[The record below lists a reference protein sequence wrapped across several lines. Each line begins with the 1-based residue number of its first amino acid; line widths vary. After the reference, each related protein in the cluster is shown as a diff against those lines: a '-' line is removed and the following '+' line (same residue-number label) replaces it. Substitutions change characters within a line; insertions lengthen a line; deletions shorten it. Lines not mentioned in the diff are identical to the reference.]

1 MPAASSTRRRAARAR
16 RAPSD
21 DHIEEGEPT
30 QHNNVDLDIGDE
42 DETPTQRSVK
52 KEKKKDK
59 KGKAMCTDVGPPE
72 ESDDDD
78 GIIDI
83 ENFRDHPL
91 DRKDGTKLQGIAQD
105 WELIRKQ
112 IHLSSF
118 SLVKD
123 VSISL
128 ADVMEVGQS
137 AQVRYMLSIPVLWL
151 TSLPRHWMKWIR
163 L

>member
-1 MPAASSTRRRAARAR
+1 MPAASSSRRPAVRTR

-21 DHIEEGEPT
+21 DNIEEGEPT
-30 QHNNVDLDIGDE
+30 QHNNVDLVMGDE
-42 DETPTQRSVK
+42 TEPSTHRSVK
-52 KEKKKDK
+52 KETKDK
-59 KGKAMCTDVGPPE
+59 KGKAVCTDAGLPE

-91 DRKDGTKLQGIAQD
+91 DRKDGTKLHGIAQD

-112 IHLSSF
+112 IHHSSF

-128 ADVMEVGQS
+128 ADVMEAGQS
-137 AQVRYMLSIPVLWL
+137 AQVRCMLSIAVLWPTL
-151 TSLPRHWMKWIR
+151 LPRHWMKWIR